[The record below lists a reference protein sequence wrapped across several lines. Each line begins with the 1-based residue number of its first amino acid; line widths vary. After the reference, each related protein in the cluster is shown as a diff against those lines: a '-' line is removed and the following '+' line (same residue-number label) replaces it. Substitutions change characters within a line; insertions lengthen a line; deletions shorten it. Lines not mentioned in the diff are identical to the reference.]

1 MIGFHAGVLVTEAV
15 SVITEQDV
23 GEYEQYVIDR
33 QGLSQRYQTHS
44 KSADEVS
51 PEDERTIVKQKSR

>member
-1 MIGFHAGVLVTEAV
+1 VVTEAV

>member
-23 GEYEQYVIDR
+23 GEYEQYVTDR
-33 QGLSQRYQTHS
+33 QGLSQRHQTHS
-44 KSADEVS
+44 TSADEVS
-51 PEDERTIVKQKSR
+51 PEDECTIVKEKSR

>member
-23 GEYEQYVIDR
+23 GEYEQYVTDR

-44 KSADEVS
+44 TDGGKS
-51 PEDERTIVKQKSR
+51 